1 MGLKI
6 NLYRVYNMNIN
17 KKRFLLFSYIMLLI
31 YILNGVSQAKDAIAY
46 RIGPG
51 DVLEIIVWND
61 QQLSKQVVV
70 PPDCMIS
77 YPLAG
82 DFNVKGRTIPE
93 LEKEMQDK
101 FKDYLPETP
110 VTVSLVAAND
120 LRVYVI
126 GKVNKPGVFPINME
140 TDVIQALAMAG
151 GLSPFSSEKNILI
164 LRNDDGFLQRYNF
177 NYSQVEKGEHLEQN
191 ITLKKGDVIVVP

>member
-1 MGLKI
+1 
-6 NLYRVYNMNIN
+6 
-17 KKRFLLFSYIMLLI
+17 MLLI